1 VDIKNATFQQHQGTS
16 HVYDLGELDALRR
29 EALTQDKAAL
39 HKVAQRF
46 EAIFLSM
53 MLKGMRDANQY
64 FEEDNPLNTRYT
76 KFYRD
81 MHDEQVVQDLSQK
94 GVLGLADLI
103 VQQLAPDYKNYKPAS
118 VLEGEKIFQK
128 SRAGL
133 PHEAQPMSVKSNV
146 QEQPIEEISDIALA
160 KMALNSTEQQ
170 AQGDASTSERGALFE
185 HAQDFI
191 DQLLPHAQNA
201 AQQLQVQPQV
211 LLAQSALETGW
222 GRHVLQR
229 ANGTSS
235 LNLFNIKADDR
246 WQGDKVKV
254 NTLEFKQGAMRQE
267 AAFFRAYDSIAES
280 FQDYVDMLMHQP
292 HYQQALQAAHQPQ
305 AFLAGLQQA
314 GYATDP
320 NYQKKVM
327 QVMAQILDKMN

>member
-1 VDIKNATFQQHQGTS
+1 MEINNSTFQQHQGTS

-53 MLKGMRDANQY
+53 MLKSMRDANQY

-118 VLEGEKIFQK
+118 VLEGEKLFQK
-128 SRAGL
+128 SRAGMT
-133 PHEAQPMSVKSNV
+133 HEVQADELKTRLKSKQV
-146 QEQPIEEISDIALA
+146 EEVSDLALAKIALA
-160 KMALNSTEQQ
+160 SDEQK
-170 AQGDASTSERGALFE
+170 SSKHGALFT

-191 DQLLPHAQNA
+191 EQLLPHAQDA
-201 AQQLQVQPQV
+201 AKKLNTQPQV

-222 GRHVLQR
+222 GRHVLKR
-229 ANGTSS
+229 AHGASS
-235 LNLFNIKADDR
+235 LNLFNIKADER
-246 WQGDKVKV
+246 WQGDQVKV
-254 NTLEFKQGAMRQE
+254 NTVEFKQGLIRQE
-267 AAFFRAYDSIAES
+267 PAYFRAYDSIAES
-280 FQDYVDMLMHQP
+280 FQDYVDFLTHQP
-292 HYQQALQAAHQPQ
+292 RYQKALQVAKEPQ
-305 AFLAGLQQA
+305 AFLAELQQA

-320 NYQKKVM
+320 HYQQKVM
-327 QVMAQILDKMN
+327 QVMAQILDQID